1 MTYRKTIEDVAR
13 ANHGII
19 TTVHARAAG
28 VPSVE
33 VRKIAARGYLRR
45 IGHGAYR
52 VMLVPETPLTAY
64 AAALAIAGSSSHLG
78 PAATLAARGLI
89 VARRVIDVCVPR
101 WPSRAGVPGVRVTR
115 RFRDPS
121 ELTHYEGLSVLTL
134 VAALADHAPQFGE
147 ERLGVVLDEAL
158 VTGRIDDSEWRRV
171 RESRHQRGCRD
182 C

>member
-1 MTYRKTIEDVAR
+1 MTYRQIIEDLAR

-19 TTVHARAAG
+19 TTEHARAAC

-89 VARRVIDVCVPR
+89 PVRRVIDVCVPR
-101 WPSRAGVPGVRVTR
+101 WPSRAEVPGVRVTC
-115 RFRDPS
+115 RFRDHS
-121 ELTHYEGLSVLTL
+121 ELTHHEGLSVLTL

-147 ERLGVVLDEAL
+147 ERLGTVLDEAL
-158 VTGRIDDSEWRRV
+158 VTGRIDATEWQRV
-171 RESRHQRGCRD
+171 RALRHQRGCRD

>member
-1 MTYRKTIEDVAR
+1 MTYRQIIEDVAR

-19 TTVHARAAG
+19 TTEHARAAG

-52 VMLVPETPLTAY
+52 VMLVPDTPLTPF

-89 VARRVIDVCVPR
+89 AARRLIDVCVPR
-101 WPSRAGVPGVRVTR
+101 WPSRAEVRGVRVTCR
-115 RFRDPS
+115 YRDRS
-121 ELTHYEGLSVLTL
+121 ELTHYEGLSMLTL

-147 ERLGVVLDEAL
+147 ERLGTVLDEAL
-158 VTGRIDDSEWRRV
+158 LTGHIDATEWQRV
-171 RESRHQRGCRD
+171 RELRHQRGRRD